1 MRGARC
7 FIRFRDGCSAF
18 PPMTHFRIT
27 MVKYFRR
34 RAYMRGCC
42 ARSVGVTR
50 PGVICQ
56 NGRHRRDIA
65 CPASLH

>member
-27 MVKYFRR
+27 MVTSYTAPLFIF
-34 RAYMRGCC
+34 
-42 ARSVGVTR
+42 TR
-50 PGVICQ
+50 LQVAAWCHGSTALEYHAAI
-56 NGRHRRDIA
+56 
-65 CPASLH
+65 S